1 MEEESMDVPA
11 SEDNGNVS
19 AMELTES
26 TPSQPQPEV
35 APEAT
40 PEVQPDVPSTVN
52 EPAQPAEAPQA
63 EPEVNLFELPDGRK
77 VDGQTLA
84 KEWKEN
90 FYPEFTRRSQELAQL
105 KEPKTINPTEEKNP
119 YADPE
124 YIPKSY
130 DEVISAAE
138 QRVLDRLAREQQEA
152 QQRQQA
158 IETKVA
164 SDIEA
169 IKTSDPSVNIDQLF
183 NHAVKY
189 GFQDLHAAHKNMKD
203 MAELIKTT
211 QKTTVQ
217 NVAKRSDPVSK
228 SSQPTGV
235 KPNPQNFDSARDY
248 LNAIKG
254 S

>member
-1 MEEESMDVPA
+1 MDEETLDVPA

-26 TPSQPQPEV
+26 TPSQETPV

-40 PEVQPDVPSTVN
+40 PE
-52 EPAQPAEAPQA
+52 AQPEVIEPVATT
-63 EPEVNLFELPDGRK
+63 EPEVTLFDLPDGRK

-90 FYPEFTRRSQELAQL
+90 FLPEFTRKSQELAQL
-105 KEPKTINPTEEKNP
+105 KEPPQTINKTEEQNP

-124 YIPKSY
+124 YVPKSY

-138 QRVLDRLAREQQEA
+138 QRVLDRIAREQQEA
-152 QQRQQA
+152 IARQQA

-189 GFQDLHAAHKNMKD
+189 GFQDLHAAHKNMRD

-228 SSQPTGV
+228 SSQPTGG
-235 KPNPQNFDSARDY
+235 KPNPQHFSSARDY
-248 LNAIKG
+248 LNAVKG